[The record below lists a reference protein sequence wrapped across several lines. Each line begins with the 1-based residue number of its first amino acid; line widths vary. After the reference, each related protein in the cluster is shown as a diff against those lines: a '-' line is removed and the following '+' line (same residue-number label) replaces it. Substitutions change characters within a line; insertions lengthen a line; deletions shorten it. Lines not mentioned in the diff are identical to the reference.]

1 MTDGIAFTTLK
12 GCPVSSLH
20 PHPASLKDPL
30 FWGVV
35 IGAIKWS
42 LNVYTAHD
50 YGFCAFTGDTYYCLI
65 QAEAEVKEIQK
76 QLKRNMD
83 EMENYKLLKY
93 VIIIQYCTKE
103 CVCVCFFGASNVLC
117 LEIVI

>member
-1 MTDGIAFTTLK
+1 M
-12 GCPVSSLH
+12 SSLH
-20 PHPASLKDPL
+20 PHPVSLKDAL
-30 FWGVV
+30 FWSVV

-50 YGFCAFTGDTYYCLI
+50 YGFCAVTGDTCYCLI

-83 EMENYKLLKY
+83 EMENYKFLKY
-93 VIIIQYCTKE
+93 VIIITGGPDV
-103 CVCVCFFGASNVLC
+103 VCVT
-117 LEIVI
+117 EWIY